1 MCASRDS
8 SSARARR
15 SPTSGRLG
23 SCLKRRHAAIN
34 RRLSRWS
41 IRYGKPEDLDGVLH
55 LWTLSAAPP
64 TVTDSMESLSA
75 LVAHDP
81 YALLMADARGE
92 VVGSLIA
99 AWNGWRGSFYRLV
112 VHPEH
117 RRRGL
122 ATRLVREGEQR
133 LRDRGAVRVDAIVAA
148 DEVAAMSFWNAAGYE
163 RQRDRS
169 RFVRNF

>member
-1 MCASRDS
+1 LS
-8 SSARARR
+8 S
-15 SPTSGRLG
+15 
-23 SCLKRRHAAIN
+23 
-34 RRLSRWS
+34 WS
-41 IRYGKPEDLDGVLH
+41 IRYGTPNDLDGVLD

-64 TVTDSMESLSA
+64 TVTDSIESLRS

-81 YALLMADARGE
+81 YALLIGDARGQ

-112 VHPEH
+112 VHPNH

-122 ATRLVREGEQR
+122 ATRLVREGERR
-133 LRDRGAVRVDAIVAA
+133 LRDRGALRLDAIVAA
-148 DEVAAMSFWNAAGYE
+148 DEVAAMSFWSAVGYE
-163 RQRDRS
+163 RQHDRS